1 MSTEFN
7 DQWILDRINAPRR
20 LPPQK
25 SAWPVRGRRSRRSSV
40 RPLLITEAVRVLD
53 KNPKWI
59 DRDT

>member
-1 MSTEFN
+1 MSSQFN

-20 LPPQK
+20 QPAK
-25 SAWPVRGRRSRRSSV
+25 SAWPMRPRRPRRAP
-40 RPLLITEAVRVLD
+40 RPLLMTDAVRVLD